1 MVDRDSNQEV
11 LDQVRKLI
19 SEKKIDR
26 RKLMQTMAAMGLSAG
41 ALGTAMTKIAQSA
54 SAQSSDLK
62 LVTVSQEQQATWI
75 KNFNP
80 FLPENNVRWPTHA
93 GIYEPL
99 IIYNEITGET

>member
-1 MVDRDSNQEV
+1 MVERDSNQEV

-26 RKLMQTMAAMGLSAG
+26 RKLMQTMAALGLSGG
-41 ALGTAMTKIAQSA
+41 ALGAAMTKIAPSA
-54 SAQSSDLK
+54 SAQSDLK
-62 LVTVSQEQQATWI
+62 LITVSQEQQATWI

-99 IIYNEITGET
+99 IIYN